1 MQELIDILRSK
12 GCSLVVRSTTG
23 ETTTYSK
30 KGVRDL
36 MWLLDN
42 EPERV
47 RGALVADKVVGK
59 ASAGLLVRGGVTGVH
74 AEVMS
79 RQALPLL
86 EASAIPHTF
95 ALLVDRIIIPAGDA
109 RCPLEQIVANAHTAT
124 EVEVLLRQHFQEM
137 SDKRNQTNS

>member
-30 KGVRDL
+30 KGVPDL

-42 EPERV
+42 EPARV
-47 RGALVADKVVGK
+47 RGALVAATGLRR
-59 ASAGLLVRGGVTGVH
+59 ASAGLLVRGGVAGVH

-95 ALLVDRIIIPAGDA
+95 AQLVDRIIIPAGDA
-109 RCPLEQIVANAHTAT
+109 RCPLEQIVASAHTAT

-137 SDKRNQTNS
+137 SEKRNQTNS

>member
-1 MQELIDILRSK
+1 
-12 GCSLVVRSTTG
+12 
-23 ETTTYSK
+23 
-30 KGVRDL
+30 

-59 ASAGLLVRGGVTGVH
+59 ASAGHT
-74 AEVMS
+74 AAVMS

-95 ALLVDRIIIPAGDA
+95 AQLVDRIIIPAGDA
-109 RCPLEQIVANAHTAT
+109 RCPLEQIVASAHTAT
-124 EVEVLLRQHFQEM
+124 EVEVQLRHHFQEM